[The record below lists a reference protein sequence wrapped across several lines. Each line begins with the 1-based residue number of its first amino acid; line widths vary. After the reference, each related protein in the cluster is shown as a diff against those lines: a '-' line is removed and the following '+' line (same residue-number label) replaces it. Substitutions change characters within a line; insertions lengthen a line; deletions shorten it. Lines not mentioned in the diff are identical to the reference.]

1 MIIHGVSYI
10 SVFNAVWG
18 IVDVVN
24 NSPLLKITFPTH
36 EEQEEI
42 ALGFSTMSG
51 ADFDKVILAL
61 DGILIW
67 IQKPS
72 KREARANGG
81 CGDKTFLCGRKGKFG
96 VNMQALCDHLLRF
109 RWVDINWPGA
119 TADYMAWVT
128 SDLYAKI
135 ESTKDNGESSV
146 IKKGYT
152 IVGDNAYVKSTYMAI
167 PFKGTRT
174 HAQDAYNFYQS
185 QLRINIERAFG
196 MLVYRW
202 SILRGALVFPLA
214 KVAPFV
220 NCLCILHNYCIDQ
233 SIALHGHAIISR
245 MMEKDAWY
253 ISDIVHANNEV
264 DEPIIG
270 SESTIVTV
278 STDGSVADLI
288 GAGEHFRDCPPRVP
302 YNGNDT
308 PMDEM
313 VQIVRFKGLMRPL
326 VNDE

>member
-1 MIIHGVSYI
+1 M

-81 CGDKTFLCGRKGKFG
+81 CGDKTFLCGRKCKFG

-135 ESTKDNGESSV
+135 KSTKDNGESSV

-196 MLVYRW
+196 MLVHRW
-202 SILRGALVFPLA
+202 GILRGPLVFPLA

-233 SIALHGHAIISR
+233 SVALHGHEIISR

-270 SESTIVTV
+270 SESSIVTV